1 MAPRRSGVRLLLIG
15 LALAGLLGLAGGVT
29 FAAFSA
35 ATANPSNTFSAD
47 TLQAPSGLTVTWN
60 PSVNLSWTASP
71 SSWASGYRILRA
83 TSAGGPYTQIAEVSP
98 RTTTTY
104 VDAPGAGTF
113 HYRVRAYYGT
123 TTWVS
128 ADSNTAARQDS
139 TFVFKTTSAFTA
151 TNCSGGTRLRD
162 MEQGFTPSN
171 PEETFAPTAPTG
183 ATMSFCSDVLPAQ
196 PLAAGSTTVDAWFD
210 NARNKDCVVT
220 ATLLVNG
227 TTSLG
232 SGTVAVPASSA
243 LSLRTWSFATAA
255 HTFAAGDRLNL
266 RIAWAATNDCRDTT
280 LHYDGGTT
288 NSRVTVPTIG

>member
-1 MAPRRSGVRLLLIG
+1 MRARLSGARLLLVG
-15 LALAGLLGLAGGVT
+15 LALAGLLGTAGGVT

-60 PSVNLSWTASP
+60 PAVNLSWSASP
-71 SSWASGYRILRA
+71 STWASGYRILRA
-83 TSAGGPYTQIAEVSP
+83 TSAAGPYTQIASVSP
-98 RTTTTY
+98 GTTTTY

-139 TFVFKTTSAFTA
+139 TFVFKSTTAFTG

-171 PEETFAPTAPTG
+171 PEETFGAAVG
-183 ATMSFCSDVLPAQ
+183 ATMTLCSDVLPAQ
-196 PLAAGSTTVDAWFD
+196 PLAAGTTTVNAWFD
-210 NARNKDCVVT
+210 NTRNKDCVVT

-232 SGTVAVPASSA
+232 SGTVTVPASSGLA
-243 LSLRTWSFATAA
+243 LRTWSFATAA
-255 HTFAAGDRLNL
+255 RTFVAGDRLNL
-266 RIAWAATNDCRDTT
+266 RIALAASNDCRDTT
-280 LHYDGGTT
+280 LHYDGATT

>member
-1 MAPRRSGVRLLLIG
+1 MRARLSGARLLLVG
-15 LALAGLLGLAGGVT
+15 LALAGLLGTAGGVT

-60 PSVNLSWTASP
+60 PAVNLSWSASP
-71 SSWASGYRILRA
+71 STWASGYRILRA
-83 TSAGGPYTQIAEVSP
+83 TSAAGPYTEIASVSP

-139 TFVFKTTSAFTA
+139 TFVFKSTTAFTG

-171 PEETFAPTAPTG
+171 PEETFGAAVG
-183 ATMSFCSDVLPAQ
+183 ATMTLCSDVLPAQ
-196 PLAAGSTTVDAWFD
+196 PLAAGTTTVNAWFD
-210 NARNKDCVVT
+210 NTRNKDCVVT

-232 SGTVAVPASSA
+232 SGTVTVPASSVLA
-243 LSLRTWSFATAA
+243 LRTWSFATAA
-255 HTFAAGDRLNL
+255 RTFVAGDRLNL
-266 RIAWAATNDCRDTT
+266 RIALAASNDCRDTT
-280 LHYDGGTT
+280 LHYDGATT

>member
-1 MAPRRSGVRLLLIG
+1 MRARLSGARLLLVG
-15 LALAGLLGLAGGVT
+15 LALAGLLGTAGGVT

-71 SSWASGYRILRA
+71 STWASGYRILRA
-83 TSAGGPYTQIAEVSP
+83 TSAAGPYTQIASVSP

-139 TFVFKTTSAFTA
+139 TFVFKATSAFTG

-162 MEQGFTPSN
+162 LEQGFTPSS
-171 PEETFAPTAPTG
+171 PEETLTPTG
-183 ATMSFCSDVLPAQ
+183 AAGVTMTFCSDVLPAQ
-196 PLAAGSTTVDAWFD
+196 PLAGGTTTVNAWFD

-232 SGTVAVPASSA
+232 SGTVTVPANSA
-243 LSLRTWSFATAA
+243 LALRTWSFGTAA
-255 HTFAAGDRLNL
+255 HTFAAGDRLDL
-266 RIAWAATNDCRDTT
+266 RLAWAASNDCRDTT
-280 LHYDGGTT
+280 LHYDGAAA

>member
-1 MAPRRSGVRLLLIG
+1 MLRLSGARRLLLG
-15 LALAGLLGLAGGVT
+15 LALAGCLGLAGGVT

-47 TLQAPSGLTVTWN
+47 TLQAPSGLGVTWN

-71 SSWASGYRILRA
+71 SGWASGYRILRA
-83 TSAGGPYTQIAEVSP
+83 TSAAGPYTQIAQVSP

-128 ADSNTAARQDS
+128 VDSNTAARQDS
-139 TFVFKTTSAFTA
+139 TFVFKSLSSFTG

-162 MEQGFTPSN
+162 MEQGFAPAD
-171 PEETFAPTAPTG
+171 PEETFGPTA
-183 ATMSFCSDVLPAQ
+183 ATMTFCSDVLPAQ
-196 PLAAGSTTVDAWFD
+196 TLAAGTTTVNAWFD
-210 NARNKDCVVT
+210 NTRNKDCVVT

-232 SGTVAVPASSA
+232 SGTVTVPQNSA
-243 LSLRTWSFATAA
+243 LALRTWSFASSAQ
-255 HTFAAGDRLNL
+255 TFAAGDRLSL
-266 RIAWAATNDCRDTT
+266 RIALAGSNDCRETT
-280 LHYDGGTT
+280 LHYDGATT
-288 NSRVTVPTIG
+288 NSRVTVPAIG